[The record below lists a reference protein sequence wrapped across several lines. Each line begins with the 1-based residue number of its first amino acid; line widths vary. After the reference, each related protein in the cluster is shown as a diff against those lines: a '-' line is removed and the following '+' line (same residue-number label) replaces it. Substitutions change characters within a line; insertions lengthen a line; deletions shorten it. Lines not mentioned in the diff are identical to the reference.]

1 VIYLQVRFRHKI
13 RKLVDGQ
20 SLTSARKHT
29 LRLLR
34 TNRFP
39 LSKKRVIETIDPVAF
54 EEIRKRYAVANPG
67 ADWPKYLDLDRWI
80 GINIRRIRQVEL
92 DLARPKRILDLGCGA
107 GYFLYIAQLLGHS
120 GVGLDMDRLSMFREV
135 TRLLGVRRV
144 VERIEAFRPLPD
156 FGQKF
161 DLITAFMICF
171 NNHKMPDLW
180 KVPEWEFFL
189 DDLAKH
195 LTPRGRVWLELN
207 QEYDGTFYTPELK
220 EFFQKRG
227 ARINEQKVIFNS
239 GFRARASAS
248 PVAR

>member
-1 VIYLQVRFRHKI
+1 M
-13 RKLVDGQ
+13 DGR
-20 SLTSARKHT
+20 SLASARKHT

-39 LSKKRVIETIDPVAF
+39 LDTRRVIETIDPEGF
-54 EEIRKRYAVANPG
+54 EHIRQRYAVANPG

-80 GINIRRIRQVEL
+80 EINIRRIRELEL
-92 DLARPKRILDLGCGA
+92 DLSRPKRILDLGCGA
-107 GYFLYIAQLLGHS
+107 GYFLYIAQLLGHR
-120 GVGLDMDRLSMFREV
+120 GIGLDMDRVAMFRDI

-144 VERIEAFRPLPD
+144 VQRIDALRPLPD

-180 KVPEWEFFL
+180 KVPEWDFFL

-195 LTPRGRVWLELN
+195 LKPCGRVWLELN

-227 ARINEQKVIFNS
+227 ARINEHKIIFNS
-239 GFRARASAS
+239 GLRATRSIS

>member
-1 VIYLQVRFRHKI
+1 MIFLRVRFRHKI
-13 RKLVDGQ
+13 RKLVDGR
-20 SLTSARKHT
+20 SLVSARKHT

-34 TNRFP
+34 TGRFP
-39 LSKKRVIETIDPVAF
+39 LNKKRVIETIDPVAF
-54 EEIRKRYAVANPG
+54 EQIRKRYAVANPG

-80 GINIRRIRQVEL
+80 GVNIRRIRQVEL
-92 DLARPKRILDLGCGA
+92 DLARPKHILDLGCGA

-120 GVGLDMDRLSMFREV
+120 GLGLDMDRLSMFREV
-135 TRLLGVRRV
+135 TRLLGVRRMV
-144 VERIEAFRPLPD
+144 QRIEAFRPLPD

-161 DLITAFMICF
+161 DFITAFMVCF

-180 KVPEWEFFL
+180 KVAEWEFFL

-207 QEYDGTFYTPELK
+207 QEYDGSFYTPELK
-220 EFFQKRG
+220 AFFRKCG

-239 GFRARASAS
+239 GLCARVSTS

>member
-1 VIYLQVRFRHKI
+1 VEFRHKI
-13 RKLVDGQ
+13 RKLVDGR
-20 SLTSARKHT
+20 SLASARKHT

-34 TNRFP
+34 SNRFS
-39 LSKKRVIETIDPVAF
+39 LDTKRVIETIDPAGF
-54 EEIRKRYAVANPG
+54 EPIRQRYAVANPG

-80 GINIRRIRQVEL
+80 EINIRRIREVEL
-92 DLARPKRILDLGCGA
+92 DLSRPKRILDLGCGA

-120 GVGLDMDRLSMFREV
+120 GLGLDMDRVAMFRDI
-135 TRLLGVRRV
+135 TRLLGVRRIV
-144 VERIEAFRPLPD
+144 QRIEAFRPLPD

-171 NNHKMPDLW
+171 NDHKMPGLW
-180 KVPEWEFFL
+180 KVPEWDFFL

-195 LTPRGRVWLELN
+195 LKPRGRVWLELN

-227 ARINEQKVIFNS
+227 ARIDEHKIIFSS
-239 GFRARASAS
+239 GLRAPASTS
-248 PVAR
+248 SVAH

>member
-1 VIYLQVRFRHKI
+1 VQFRHKI
-13 RKLVDGQ
+13 RKLVDGR
-20 SLTSARKHT
+20 SLASARKHT

-39 LSKKRVIETIDPVAF
+39 LDTRRVIETIDPQGF
-54 EEIRKRYAVANPG
+54 EHIHQRYAVANPG

-80 GINIRRIRQVEL
+80 GINVRRIRQVEL

-120 GVGLDMDRLSMFREV
+120 GLGLDMDRLAMFREV

-144 VERIEAFRPLPD
+144 VQRIEAFRPLPD

-189 DDLAKH
+189 NDLAKH

-207 QEYDGTFYTPELK
+207 QEYDGAFYTPEIK

-239 GFRARASAS
+239 GVRARASAS

>member
-1 VIYLQVRFRHKI
+1 VRFRHKI

-20 SLTSARKHT
+20 SLASARKHT

-34 TNRFP
+34 TGRFQ
-39 LSKKRVIETIDPVAF
+39 LNKKRVIETIDPVKF
-54 EEIRKRYAVANPG
+54 EQIRKRYAVTNPG

-80 GINIRRIRQVEL
+80 GINIRRIRQIEL

-120 GVGLDMDRLSMFREV
+120 GVGLDMDRLAMFREV

-144 VERIEAFRPLPD
+144 VQRIEAFRPLPD

-171 NNHKMPDLW
+171 NNHKMPGLW

-220 EFFQKRG
+220 ELFQKRG
-227 ARINEQKVIFNS
+227 AKINEQKVIFNS
-239 GFRARASAS
+239 GLRVRVSTLPAAR
-248 PVAR
+248 

>member
-1 VIYLQVRFRHKI
+1 M
-13 RKLVDGQ
+13 DGR
-20 SLTSARKHT
+20 SLASARKHT

-39 LSKKRVIETIDPVAF
+39 LDTRRVIETIDPEGF
-54 EEIRKRYAVANPG
+54 EHIRQRYAVANPG

-80 GINIRRIRQVEL
+80 EINIRRIRELEL
-92 DLARPKRILDLGCGA
+92 DLSRPKRILDLGCGA
-107 GYFLYIAQLLGHS
+107 GYFLYIAQLLGHR
-120 GVGLDMDRLSMFREV
+120 GIGLDMDRVAMFRDI

-144 VERIEAFRPLPD
+144 VQRIDALRPLPD

-180 KVPEWEFFL
+180 KVPEWDFFL

-195 LTPRGRVWLELN
+195 LKPRGRVWLELN

-227 ARINEQKVIFNS
+227 ARINEHKIIFNS
-239 GFRARASAS
+239 GLRARVSAS
-248 PVAR
+248 PAAR

>member
-1 VIYLQVRFRHKI
+1 MIYLQVRFRHKI
-13 RKLVDGQ
+13 RKLVDGR
-20 SLTSARKHT
+20 SLVSARKHT

-34 TNRFP
+34 TGQFP

-54 EEIRKRYAVANPG
+54 EQIRKRYTVANPG

-80 GINIRRIRQVEL
+80 GINIRRIRQIEL

-135 TRLLGVRRV
+135 TRLLAVRRV
-144 VERIEAFRPLPD
+144 VQRIEAFRPLPD

-207 QEYDGTFYTPELK
+207 QEYDGTFYTAELK
-220 EFFQKRG
+220 EYFQKRG
-227 ARINEQKVIFNS
+227 ARITEQKVIFSS
-239 GFRARASAS
+239 GIRARASAS

>member
-1 VIYLQVRFRHKI
+1 VRFRHKI
-13 RKLVDGQ
+13 RKLVDGR
-20 SLTSARKHT
+20 SLASARKHT

-34 TNRFP
+34 TNRFS
-39 LSKKRVIETIDPVAF
+39 LDTKRVIETIDPAGF
-54 EEIRKRYAVANPG
+54 EQIRQRYAVENPG

-80 GINIRRIRQVEL
+80 EINIRRIREIEL
-92 DLARPKRILDLGCGA
+92 DLSRPRRILDLGCGA
-107 GYFLYIAQLLGHS
+107 GYLLYIAQLLGHS
-120 GVGLDMDRLSMFREV
+120 GVGLDIDRLPMFREI

-144 VERIEAFRPLPD
+144 VQRIEAFRPLPD
-156 FGQKF
+156 LGRKF

-171 NNHKMPDLW
+171 NDHKMPGLW

-227 ARINEQKVIFNS
+227 ATINEHKIIFNS
-239 GFRARASAS
+239 GLPAPASAS